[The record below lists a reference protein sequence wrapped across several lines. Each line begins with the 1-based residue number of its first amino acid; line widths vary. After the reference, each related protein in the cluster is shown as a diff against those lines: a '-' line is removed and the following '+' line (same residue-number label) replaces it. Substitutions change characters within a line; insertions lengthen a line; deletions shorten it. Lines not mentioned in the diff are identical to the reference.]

1 MDFGKGKETSK
12 SNKQVMDKG
21 GLNKGDRI
29 SGKGSDWRHI
39 FVPQLLLDWIRG
51 VRESDEPSVS
61 SPSSRENE
69 QSIKWAG
76 KAKVG
81 VGLEARKE
89 S

>member
-1 MDFGKGKETSK
+1 
-12 SNKQVMDKG
+12 MDKG

-61 SPSSRENE
+61 SQSSRENE
-69 QSIKWAG
+69 QSIK
-76 KAKVG
+76 
-81 VGLEARKE
+81 
-89 S
+89 